1 MATGA
6 VMKKLLILL
15 AFLAPLTAFADTTL
29 KGPITFST
37 GLTVVGSKV
46 SATSGG
52 GGINQLTGVVTAGP
66 GVGSVATLFST
77 MTANAFLTGN
87 GTGLPNQVAITG
99 LVLGAGA
106 SAPGAY
112 GGTSCTN
119 QFPRSLNA
127 SGAATCASVAN
138 TDLVSPSLTVN
149 GTTCTLGG
157 SCSPGGG
164 ITGFDNP
171 SATIGTAA
179 VNGTAIT
186 AMRSDA
192 APAIPQASS
201 STFGAVKVDG
211 TTITASG
218 GIITAVA
225 GGGGITQLTG
235 DGTAGP
241 GSGSQALTIG
251 RTSSSIFGLS
261 KVDNTTQTASAGVTS
276 TASTTINGTTC
287 TPGGSCTP
295 QGAVTPLTTGTS
307 VSLSAPR
314 GYFVCTGT
322 CTITLPVP
330 AAGDEFCVRNDNNVA
345 TVITFA
351 ALGSGAMYE
360 KTTFLTYGTA
370 GTGTAVSSG
379 VAGDKLCVVGRDSTH
394 YLVGSYLGTWTMN

>member
-1 MATGA
+1 
-6 VMKKLLILL
+6 
-15 AFLAPLTAFADTTL
+15 
-29 KGPITFST
+29 
-37 GLTVVGSKV
+37 
-46 SATSGG
+46 
-52 GGINQLTGVVTAGP
+52 
-66 GVGSVATLFST
+66 
-77 MTANAFLTGN
+77 
-87 GTGLPNQVAITG
+87 
-99 LVLGAGA
+99 
-106 SAPGAY
+106 
-112 GGTSCTN
+112 
-119 QFPRSLNA
+119 
-127 SGAATCASVAN
+127 
-138 TDLVSPSLTVN
+138 
-149 GTTCTLGG
+149 
-157 SCSPGGG
+157 
-164 ITGFDNP
+164 
-171 SATIGTAA
+171 
-179 VNGTAIT
+179 
-186 AMRSDA
+186 MRSDA

-251 RTSSSIFGLS
+251 RTSSSVFGLS

-351 ALGSGAMYE
+351 ALGSSAMYE

-379 VAGDKLCVVGRDSTH
+379 AAGDKLCVVGRDSTH
-394 YLVGSYLGTWTMN
+394 YLVGSYLGSWTMN

>member
-1 MATGA
+1 LLVATP
-6 VMKKLLILL
+6 VL
-15 AFLAPLTAFADTTL
+15 ANTTI

-37 GLTVVGSKV
+37 IFSVTGSTV
-46 SATSGG
+46 T
-52 GGINQLTGVVTAGP
+52 
-66 GVGSVATLFST
+66 
-77 MTANAFLTGN
+77 
-87 GTGLPNQVAITG
+87 
-99 LVLGAGA
+99 
-106 SAPGAY
+106 
-112 GGTSCTN
+112 
-119 QFPRSLNA
+119 
-127 SGAATCASVAN
+127 
-138 TDLVSPSLTVN
+138 
-149 GTTCTLGG
+149 
-157 SCSPGGG
+157 
-164 ITGFDNP
+164 
-171 SATIGTAA
+171 
-179 VNGTAIT
+179 
-186 AMRSDA
+186 
-192 APAIPQASS
+192 IPQASS
-201 STFGAVKVDG
+201 SVFGVAKVDG

-218 GIITAVA
+218 GVFTAVA
-225 GGGGITQLTG
+225 GAGGITQLTG

-251 RTSSSIFGLS
+251 RTSSSVFGLS

-287 TPGGSCTP
+287 TPGSSCTP

-351 ALGSGAMYE
+351 ALGSSAMYE

-370 GTGTAVSSG
+370 GTGTAVSG
-379 VAGDKLCVVGRDSTH
+379 GAVGDKLCLVGLDATH